1 MRFVLG
7 FNRGSSRGFTLIEL
21 LVVIVIIAI
30 LAGAALPYVQ
40 SYVLESKISKAKS
53 DLEEI
58 GKAIAIYETREK
70 MYTASDVSLLTGRY
84 LNRSPIDPWGRPFIV
99 ATHAGTVYSSGPDRN
114 PATQDDNVF
123 YMYQPLL
130 ALVRARW
137 VDANQTGKV
146 DTENTPDYL
155 LLTFSRIINDRAPG
169 ANVKSPLN
177 FTFSSIA
184 DADVESLFSWDQVA
198 TMPDG
203 KGLMIPL
210 ATTAYMIFTPGS
222 DTIAVRSENS
232 IFDMSIFQL
241 NRCISS
247 QPVIIKA
254 E

>member
-1 MRFVLG
+1 MRLFPGVG
-7 FNRGSSRGFTLIEL
+7 CGGARGFTLIEL
-21 LVVIVIIAI
+21 LVVIAIIAI

-40 SYVLESKISKAKS
+40 SYVLESKISKAKA

-58 GKAIAIYETREK
+58 GRAIAIYETREK
-70 MYTASDVSLLTGRY
+70 VYKASDVSLLTGRY

-137 VDANQTGKV
+137 VDANQTGRV

-155 LLTFSRIINDRAPG
+155 LLTFSRTINDKAPG
-169 ANVKSPLN
+169 ADVKSPLN
-177 FTFSSIA
+177 FSFSSIA
-184 DADVESLFSWDQVA
+184 DADVETLFAWDQVA

-203 KGLMIPL
+203 KGLVIPL
-210 ATTAYMIFTPGS
+210 ATAAHMIFTPGS
-222 DTIAVRSENS
+222 DTIAVKSENTL
-232 IFDMSIFQL
+232 FDTSIFQL

>member
-1 MRFVLG
+1 MRFFPGNVRSG
-7 FNRGSSRGFTLIEL
+7 TRGFTLIEL
-21 LVVIVIIAI
+21 LVVIAIIAI

-53 DLEEI
+53 DLEEV
-58 GKAIAIYETREK
+58 GRAIAIYETREK
-70 MYTASDVSLLTGRY
+70 VYTASDVSLLTGRY

-130 ALVRARW
+130 ALVRAKW
-137 VDANQTGKV
+137 VDANQTGRV
-146 DTENTPDYL
+146 DTENSPDYL
-155 LLTFSRIINDRAPG
+155 LLTFSRMINDKALG
-169 ANVKSPLN
+169 ADVKSPLN
-177 FTFSSIA
+177 FTFSSIPEIE
-184 DADVESLFSWDQVA
+184 VENLFAWDDVA

-222 DTIAVRSENS
+222 DTVAVRAENT
-232 IFDMSIFQL
+232 IFDTSIFQV

>member
-1 MRFVLG
+1 MKFFPGFV
-7 FNRGSSRGFTLIEL
+7 RGGARGFTLIEL
-21 LVVIVIIAI
+21 LVVIAIIAI

-40 SYVLESKISKAKS
+40 SYVLESKISKAKA
-53 DLEEI
+53 DLEEV
-58 GKAIAIYETREK
+58 GRAIAIYETREK
-70 MYTASDVSLLTGRY
+70 VYTASDVSLLTGRY
-84 LNRSPIDPWGRPFIV
+84 LNRFPIDPWGRPFIV

-137 VDANQTGKV
+137 VDANQTGRV

-155 LLTFSRIINDRAPG
+155 LLTFSRIINDKAPG
-169 ANVKSPLN
+169 ANVKNPLN
-177 FTFSSIA
+177 FTFSSITE
-184 DADVESLFSWDQVA
+184 ADVENLFSWDQVA

-203 KGLMIPL
+203 KGLLIPL

-222 DTIAVRSENS
+222 DTVAVKSENTLFDTS
-232 IFDMSIFQL
+232 IFHL
-241 NRCISS
+241 NRCIAS

>member
-1 MRFVLG
+1 MRLYPCFI
-7 FNRGSSRGFTLIEL
+7 RGWTRGFTLIEL
-21 LVVIVIIAI
+21 LVVIAIIAI

-40 SYVLESKISKAKS
+40 SYVLESKISKAKA

-58 GKAIAIYETREK
+58 GRAIAIYETREK
-70 MYTASDVSLLTGRY
+70 GYTASDVSLLTGRY

-137 VDANQTGKV
+137 VDANQTGRV
-146 DTENTPDYL
+146 DAQNTPDYL
-155 LLTFSRIINDRAPG
+155 LLTFSRVINDKAPG

-177 FTFSSIA
+177 FSFSSIP
-184 DADVESLFSWDQVA
+184 DEQIEELFAWDDVA

-203 KGLMIPL
+203 KGLVVPL
-210 ATTAYMIFTPGS
+210 ATSASMIFTPGN
-222 DTIAVRSENS
+222 DTVAVRSENTL
-232 IFDMSIFQL
+232 FDTSIFQR